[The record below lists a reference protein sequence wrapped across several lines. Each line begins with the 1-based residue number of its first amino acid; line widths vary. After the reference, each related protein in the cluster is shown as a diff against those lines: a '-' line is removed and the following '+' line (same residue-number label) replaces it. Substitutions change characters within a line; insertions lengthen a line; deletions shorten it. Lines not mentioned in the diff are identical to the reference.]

1 MPRAIALQFRSG
13 MLAGPV
19 RGVVKRQLSAPNP
32 LNAFCDMLKP
42 DAQLN
47 AQLNLRKLLK
57 LSS

>member
-1 MPRAIALQFRSG
+1 
-13 MLAGPV
+13 MLTAPV
-19 RGVVKRQLSAPNP
+19 RTVVKSQLSAPNP
-32 LNAFCDMLKP
+32 LNAFCAMLKP

>member
-1 MPRAIALQFRSG
+1 

-19 RGVVKRQLSAPNP
+19 RGVVKRQLSVPNP

-47 AQLNLRKLLK
+47 AQLKLRKLLK